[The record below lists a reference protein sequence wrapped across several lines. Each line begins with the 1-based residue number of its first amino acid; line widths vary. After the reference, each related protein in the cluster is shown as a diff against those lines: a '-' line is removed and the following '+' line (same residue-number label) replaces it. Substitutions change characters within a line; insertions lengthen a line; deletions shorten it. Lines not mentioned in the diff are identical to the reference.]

1 VRPSTVSAIGRTA
14 IRLAWEFIR
23 PGDCGTVV
31 AAYIFDIWTRVDS
44 DHIAVFDTEIVSHNT
59 VDTRATVIQVIIGQD
74 DQDGISSLLAFDE
87 DCVATEEL

>member
-1 VRPSTVSAIGRTA
+1 
-14 IRLAWEFIR
+14 
-23 PGDCGTVV
+23 VV

>member
-1 VRPSTVSAIGRTA
+1 M
-14 IRLAWEFIR
+14 
-23 PGDCGTVV
+23 V

-59 VDTRATVIQVIIGQD
+59 VDTRATVIQVIIGHD